1 MVNKVDFPGFVGGLI
16 ESVFNAIVKASIDQ
30 MEAYGELVANVAK
43 LIGEYMRDNISGDQA
58 RDYLANRYRITT
70 N

>member
-16 ESVFNAIVKASIDQ
+16 EGVFNAIVKASIDQ

-43 LIGEYMRDNISGDQA
+43 SVDEYMRDNISEGQA
-58 RDYLANRYRITT
+58 RA
-70 N
+70 